1 VHRYRLEEIDMIIGP
16 ILNRSGGYCFDIWTA
31 AKGVNLGYTYRRIED
46 AYYDRKLTLE
56 ASRRAP
62 TLTTIACETAD
73 AFQNEVQ
80 RTGCLVEVGNFAITD
95 QTRDTHSRGGVPL
108 RC

>member
-1 VHRYRLEEIDMIIGP
+1 MIIGP

-31 AKGVNLGYTYRRIED
+31 AKGVSLGYTYRRIED

-62 TLTTIACETAD
+62 TLETKRRNVASSPVNCASSPRSLGPTEATACPSPSSSTKGTA
-73 AFQNEVQ
+73 
-80 RTGCLVEVGNFAITD
+80 
-95 QTRDTHSRGGVPL
+95 P
-108 RC
+108 